1 MAFSDEVNITIS
13 FTAYT
18 RQAEV
23 LILYLVFTGKQTKFG
38 REYALKA
45 VHSTVHN
52 QLNC

>member
-23 LILYLVFTGKQTKFG
+23 LILYLVLTGKQKNIWKRICTQ
-38 REYALKA
+38 
-45 VHSTVHN
+45 SCT
-52 QLNC
+52 